1 MSRSHINRK
10 MVAPGKKASVR
21 TISRRDTKIED
32 IREIRTKYLGLHSAA
47 REGRLDDL
55 RDMIRK
61 GIHPHGRDS
70 CKRTPAMIAAEFGR
84 SNIMEYYASGD
95 DLRED
100 QEKGQSALRDLDVVY
115 KKKIK
120 VLDEGD
126 NKQPYDFTLHMEN
139 YDKISRREG
148 DGFMGYR
155 GWDPMRIAAKKGDAD
170 VVKVLVKYTKYDSKY
185 KKLVNPSDID
195 ETVKRI
201 LADGHED

>member
-1 MSRSHINRK
+1 

-21 TISRRDTKIED
+21 TISRRKTDVKD

-55 RDMIRK
+55 RDMIRR
-61 GIHPHGRDS
+61 GIHPHGRDT

-84 SNIMEYYASGD
+84 SNIMEYYASGS

-100 QEKGQSALRDLDVVY
+100 QEKGQSVLRDLDVVY
-115 KKKIK
+115 KKKVK

-139 YDKISRREG
+139 YDNITKRED
-148 DGFMGYR
+148 DGFSGYR
-155 GWDPMRIAAKKGDAD
+155 GWDPMRIAARKGHVD
-170 VVKVLVKYTKYDSKY
+170 VVKILVKYMKYDSKY
-185 KKLVNPSDID
+185 KKMVNPSDMD
-195 ETVKRI
+195 DTVKRI
-201 LADGHED
+201 LSDSSSD